1 MKVLLLGSGGREHA
15 LAWRLAQ
22 SPTLEELHAAPGNPG
37 IATLGDCHP
46 VRAEDAEAVLE
57 LARALDVDLVVVG
70 PEAPLVAG
78 VADELRHGGVAVF
91 GPGASA
97 ARIEGSKSFGKEVMR
112 AAGVATAATMPVA
125 RPPCVVKA
133 DGLAAGKG
141 VHVCRTDD
149 ELQAAL
155 RATASLGGTLVVEE
169 LLEGEE
175 VSVFAITDGARTI
188 ALPVAQDFK
197 RVGEGDTGPNTGGM
211 GAYAPVE
218 GIDAEEIVESVH
230 RPVLDELARRGSPFV
245 GVLYAGLMLTD
256 EGPRVLEFNC
266 RFGDPETQA
275 VVPLL
280 EDDLVGGLAAAAHG
294 DLRERDLPASDQ
306 AAVTVVLA
314 AAGYPAEGDVGSP
327 IEGIEDAE
335 RNGALVFHAGT
346 AMRDGR
352 LVTNGGRI
360 LSVTATGDTVPEA
373 RETAYAAVERIDFTG
388 ARYRRDVAAERGQR
402 VGG

>member
-22 SPTLEELHAAPGNPG
+22 SPLLEELHAAPGNPG
-37 IATLGDCHP
+37 IATLGGCHP
-46 VRAEDAEAVLE
+46 VRAEDAEAVIE
-57 LARALDVDLVVVG
+57 LARALAVDLVVVG

-91 GPGASA
+91 GPSAGA
-97 ARIEGSKSFGKEVMR
+97 ARIEGSKIFAKEIMG

-141 VHVCRTDD
+141 VHVCRSDD
-149 ELQAAL
+149 ELEAAL
-155 RATASLGGTLVVEE
+155 RATAALGGPVVIEE

-175 VSVFAITDGARTI
+175 ISVFAITDGARAL

-197 RVGEGDTGPNTGGM
+197 RVGDGDTGPNTGGM
-211 GAYAPVE
+211 GAYAPVD
-218 GIDAEEIVESVH
+218 GIDAEEIVEAVH
-230 RPVLDELARRGSPFV
+230 RPVLEELARRGTPFV
-245 GVLYAGLMLTD
+245 GTLYAGLMLTE

-266 RFGDPETQA
+266 RFGDPETQSI
-275 VVPLL
+275 VPLL
-280 EDDLVGGLAAAAHG
+280 EDDLLGVLAAAGSG
-294 DLRERDLPASDQ
+294 DLRRSELRASDR

-314 AAGYPAEGDVGSP
+314 ARAYPDGRDAGSP
-327 IEGIEDAE
+327 IEGVEEAE
-335 RNGALVFHAGT
+335 RQGAHVFHAGT
-346 AMRDGR
+346 AVRDGR

-360 LSVTATGDTVPEA
+360 LSVTATGETLSDA
-373 RETAYAAVERIDFTG
+373 RSAAYAAVERISFPG
-388 ARYRRDVAAERGQR
+388 ARYRRDIAAERGER
-402 VGG
+402 VGR